1 MRGHGRL
8 RALPAIKAAGEK
20 DWRAWDGWLKLTHPA
35 EYRGSGAK
43 IEVSAL
49 ASANL
54 PIITAEKLVGVG
66 RCKADNRVPMRCH
79 SKHKARPYLCFR

>member
-43 IEVSAL
+43 IEGS
-49 ASANL
+49 ASANANL
-54 PIITAEKLVGVG
+54 PVIREEKVRELQEIRRRLLSGEKSG
-66 RCKADNRVPMRCH
+66 
-79 SKHKARPYLCFR
+79 